1 MSFRAYTSHHQSVN
15 SLLLS
20 VTNLENFNKRADAT
34 DNNDEPST
42 NSHHNPN
49 IIFKSNFY
57 SDCFVINQHET
68 SQFPLYEHRW
78 QMLRNLKNIQLPQ
91 NAKIHDKEVDEIS
104 MASTLT
110 NTNFT
115 GKERNEL
122 ITKSTGNYAT
132 CPIPSRFH
140 QRFTSKTE

>member
-1 MSFRAYTSHHQSVN
+1 M
-15 SLLLS
+15 LLS
-20 VTNLENFNKRADAT
+20 VKNLENFNKRSDAT
-34 DNNDEPST
+34 DEPST

-57 SDCFVINQHET
+57 SDCFVVNQHET

-78 QMLRNLKNIQLPQ
+78 QMLQNLRNIQLPP
-91 NAKIHDKEVDEIS
+91 NAQTHDKEVDEIS
-104 MASTLT
+104 MASSLT

-122 ITKSTGNYAT
+122 IMK
-132 CPIPSRFH
+132 
-140 QRFTSKTE
+140 